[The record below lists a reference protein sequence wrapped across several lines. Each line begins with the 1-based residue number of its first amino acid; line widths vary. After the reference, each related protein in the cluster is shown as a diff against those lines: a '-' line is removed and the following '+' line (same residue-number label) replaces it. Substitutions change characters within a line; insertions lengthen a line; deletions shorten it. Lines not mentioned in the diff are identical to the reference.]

1 MNYLNTNILQ
11 RLYQDV
17 LNDRIFVDKSMLIH
31 KVSETMN
38 TKSKYIC
45 ITRPRRF
52 GKTVNAA
59 MLGAYYTKGYD
70 THQMFDR
77 LKISQTDSYK
87 KHLNRHN
94 VIY

>member
-59 MLGAYYTKGYD
+59 MLWAYYTKGYD

>member
-45 ITRPRRF
+45 LSLIHISEPTRP
-52 GKTVNAA
+52 
-59 MLGAYYTKGYD
+59 Y
-70 THQMFDR
+70 
-77 LKISQTDSYK
+77 
-87 KHLNRHN
+87 
-94 VIY
+94 